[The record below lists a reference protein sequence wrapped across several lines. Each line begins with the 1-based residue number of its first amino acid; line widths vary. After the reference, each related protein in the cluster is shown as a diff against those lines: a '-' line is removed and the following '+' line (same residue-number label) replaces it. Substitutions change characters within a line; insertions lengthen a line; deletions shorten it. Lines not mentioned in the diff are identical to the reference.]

1 MTIQTSSLI
10 ALIANVVL
18 SSANANANDGV
29 DFKLT
34 SSVYSMSI
42 SGHSTDIN
50 LRAHKGNDSGQ
61 QTTWI
66 GFYRSSQGFNQTR
79 VGYEYLLLQEYFRTT
94 FSSQLASGGFVGGS
108 ITSEV
113 GPKNVFGLLGFGR
126 TNLQPYVNLNFDP
139 NDMIQFGLGWRPDRL
154 KGHHVFSL
162 YRTQDNRLNTG
173 QAITH
178 LVWRDAY
185 SEGHRFSVDAFH
197 KRGEIDTGAT
207 IRNKVGVGVGYEN
220 GPWGIRLAYD
230 PYVNFTSERML
241 RLNGT
246 FRF

>member
-1 MTIQTSSLI
+1 
-10 ALIANVVL
+10 
-18 SSANANANDGV
+18 
-29 DFKLT
+29 
-34 SSVYSMSI
+34 MSI

-61 QTTWI
+61 H
-66 GFYRSSQGFNQTR
+66 
-79 VGYEYLLLQEYFRTT
+79 TT
-94 FSSQLASGGFVGGS
+94 FSSQLASGGFVGSS

-126 TNLQPYVNLNFDP
+126 ANLQLYANLNFDP
-139 NDMIQFGLGWRPDRL
+139 NDMIQYGLGWRSDRL

-197 KRGEIDTGAT
+197 KCGEIDTGAT
-207 IRNKVGVGVGYEN
+207 IRNKVGVGVGYDN
-220 GPWGIRLAYD
+220 GPWGIRLAVFNLLLTRILSFSMA
-230 PYVNFTSERML
+230 PVA
-241 RLNGT
+241 
-246 FRF
+246 